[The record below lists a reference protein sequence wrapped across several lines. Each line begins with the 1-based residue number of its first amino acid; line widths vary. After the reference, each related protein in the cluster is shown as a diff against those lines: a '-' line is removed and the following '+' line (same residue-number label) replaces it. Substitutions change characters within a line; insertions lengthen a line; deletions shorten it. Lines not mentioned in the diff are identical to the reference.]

1 MLVKLNTS
9 FEQMM
14 TLVLSCFLARQNSA
28 SLAFL
33 RLDNFWAFWLS
44 CVQNCP
50 CCTIS
55 IKTIISS
62 RWLQS
67 ECSCKQVVNW
77 LSHKNEF

>member
-33 RLDNFWAFWLS
+33 RLDNFLAFWLS

-50 CCTIS
+50 CCTI
-55 IKTIISS
+55 
-62 RWLQS
+62 
-67 ECSCKQVVNW
+67 CKQVVNW
-77 LSHKNEF
+77 PSHKNEF

>member
-33 RLDNFWAFWLS
+33 RLDNFWLFGLAVYNIVHAVLS
-44 CVQNCP
+44 VL
-50 CCTIS
+50 
-55 IKTIISS
+55 KTNY
-62 RWLQS
+62 
-67 ECSCKQVVNW
+67 KQ
-77 LSHKNEF
+77 